1 MKGKKIFTF
10 NTMFVKI
17 LLSVFV
23 VSLIFFGVYSF
34 SFFSLSVSVFF
45 LVLFFILT
53 FLAIVNIERAVA
65 FHIFL
70 VPLININFLISDV
83 RFAEFIFY
91 GWERKGIHFDG
102 VGLVLVNFFF
112 IIHFLKSK
120 LSLPKER
127 VILGFFCL
135 YVFFHFLSFLWNPEY
150 KPFVQLWTIFEQTM
164 YLVYFCAVLTLG
176 RNKNNA
182 ILFASCFVGG
192 VTLCCLL
199 TFGNFLLF
207 FLGIIPKFEELVHLF
222 SMSGFSGIGGLSVPG
237 PIPHR
242 HFFSAILL
250 LSIPLTFSVYVSEEF
265 AGKKRWIASGFIQ
278 LIAFI
283 LCYSKGAMI
292 GIFICFLLI
301 FCKYMSKKSVVSIA
315 ALLLSVSIIFPSMFH
330 LSQEKIGIKSFSTWV
345 ESSIRDR
352 KYIFFRSL
360 KMVDENLWKGTGV
373 DSFQMH
379 FLHYEQKEM
388 GEKIP
393 KFRKPYG
400 KIRNVSA
407 HNFYLLKLVELG
419 IGGFLAF
426 VLLIFAFI
434 HRLNVNFSS
443 RENLRYLLMP
453 SIQGSLLGLAFF
465 AITEDIFA
473 YSKVMVAFLFCVS
486 FGISLRSF
494 SSEGDFSD

>member
-301 FCKYMSKKSVVSIA
+301 FWKYRSKKSVVSIA

-443 RENLRYLLMP
+443 RENLRYLLIP